1 MFSDITTI
9 FYPHNFLVLPK
20 LLESFFTLFL
30 SRYPSQWREITID
43 PQVQTIDGVRY
54 DVVFVG
60 TDKGQVL
67 KIVNLNQ
74 NTDAVNTAQSPIMIE
89 ELQVLKFGDPVLN
102 LMISQGHGNT
112 DKSLLVTS
120 SSQILSLPLQRCQ
133 V

>member
-1 MFSDITTI
+1 M
-9 FYPHNFLVLPK
+9 
-20 LLESFFTLFL
+20 

-74 NTDAVNTAQSPIMIE
+74 NTDAVNTAQPPIMIE